1 MREAWERRAR
11 ESKGFKVGVGQVG
24 VYFSWDA
31 SSYKKKTET

>member
-1 MREAWERRAR
+1 MREAWQRIAR

-31 SSYKKKTET
+31 SSYKKMIET